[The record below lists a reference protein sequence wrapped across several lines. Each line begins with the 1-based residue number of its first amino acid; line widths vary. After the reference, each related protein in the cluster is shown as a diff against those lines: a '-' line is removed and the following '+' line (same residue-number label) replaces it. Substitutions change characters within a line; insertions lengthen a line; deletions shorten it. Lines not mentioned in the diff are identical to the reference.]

1 MTTVKEG
8 LGQGLKGLLLF
19 VLIGAVI
26 ISALSVVYVKHQTR
40 QYFAKMQNLQRTS
53 EDLHVEWSQLL
64 VEQGTWASDARV
76 EKIARQQLKM
86 VLPKPQEV
94 VVIRQ

>member
-1 MTTVKEG
+1 MIMA
-8 LGQGLKGLLLF
+8 GQGKAQVFQFALMISLLIAVVASAL
-19 VLIGAVI
+19 AVI
-26 ISALSVVYVKHQTR
+26 YVKHQTR
-40 QYFAKMQNLQRTS
+40 QYFASLQGLQRTA

-76 EKIARQQLKM
+76 ESMARQHLHM

-94 VVIRQ
+94 MVIGK

>member
-1 MTTVKEG
+1 MTVIQQGIGKGVKM
-8 LGQGLKGLLLF
+8 LMLF
-19 VLIGAVI
+19 PLVMAVFASAIGVI
-26 ISALSVVYVKHQTR
+26 YVKHQTR
-40 QYFAKMQNLQRTS
+40 QYFAQMQHLQRAA

-76 EKIARQQLKM
+76 EKMAREDLKM

-94 VVIRQ
+94 VVIKR